1 LTALSPELAKRIATL
16 TKGVAVNLDEAING
30 DVDL

>member
-16 TKGVAVNLDEAING
+16 TKGVTVNLDEVIDVA
-30 DVDL
+30 VDL

>member
-1 LTALSPELAKRIATL
+1 MTALSPELAKRIATL
-16 TKGVAVNLDEAING
+16 IEGVAVNADEAIDG